1 MIDFGEWL
9 PDQQAIASPLQVA
22 KNVIP
27 SAVGYSCLLYTSDA
41 ADD

>member
-27 SAVGYSCLLYTSDA
+27 SAVGYSAVKNLRIFL
-41 ADD
+41 

>member
-27 SAVGYSCLLYTSDA
+27 SAVGYLRLKI
-41 ADD
+41 